1 MKKEVVIIG
10 GVAAGMSCAA
20 KLQREDPET
29 RITIF
34 EKGPH
39 ISYGACGLPYYIGD
53 LIKDPGKLIV
63 RTPEDFKEKRVDVHI
78 HHQVLQVHPS
88 KKTVTVKDL
97 DKNETFEKSYDTLL
111 ISTGAAPITP
121 KFMEE
126 APKNV
131 FTLRDIPDGK
141 RIKEAALLSE
151 VKNIVIVGG
160 GYIGLELVESFHSL
174 GKNVTLINR
183 SGKIMKTYDE
193 EIREILLDELEDK
206 NINLHLSDNV
216 EGFKSNAHGY
226 VTHVVTDQKA
236 YEADLVVMAI
246 GVAPGTKFLENT
258 GIQTL
263 ENGAIITNN
272 RMETNL
278 KDVYAAGDCASVHHK
293 LLDMPVHIPLAT
305 HASKQ
310 GRILAEILAGKDKTF
325 PGALG
330 TSVVKIL
337 DLTLA
342 QTGLNEKQARD
353 HGYNFQ
359 SNFIKAPHRAGYYP
373 DNSPVYIKYIF
384 DKDSKV
390 LLGAQLAGT
399 KGVAHRINTLVL
411 AIDQGLTLED
421 ILLSDFAYA
430 PPFSGTWDA
439 LQVAAKAS
447 L

>member
-1 MKKEVVIIG
+1 MEKEVVIIG

-20 KLQREDPET
+20 KLQRENPKA
-29 RITIF
+29 RITVY

-53 LIKDPGKLIV
+53 LIKDPEKLIV
-63 RTPEDFKEKRVDVHI
+63 RTPEDFAEKSVDVHI
-78 HHQVLQVHPS
+78 HHQVLKVDPS
-88 KKTVTVKDL
+88 KKTLKVKDL
-97 DKNETFEKSYDTLL
+97 KGDQTFEKSYDVLL
-111 ISTGAAPITP
+111 IATGAAPVAP
-121 KFMEE
+121 KFMEG

-131 FTLRDIPDGK
+131 FTLRDIPDGEK
-141 RIKEAALLSE
+141 IKEAALE
-151 VKNIVIVGG
+151 PQVKNIVIVGG

-174 GKNVTLINR
+174 GKNVTLVNR

-193 EIREILLDELEDK
+193 ELREVLFDELEEK
-206 NINLHLSDNV
+206 NINLYLSDNV
-216 EGFKSNAHGY
+216 EGFISNPEGY
-226 VTHVVTDQKA
+226 VTHVKTDQNT

-246 GVAPGTKFLENT
+246 GVAPSTDFLKNT
-258 GIQTL
+258 GIHTL
-263 ENGAIITNN
+263 KNGAIITNG

-278 KDVYAAGDCASVHHK
+278 KDVYAAGDCASVNHK
-293 LLDMPVHIPLAT
+293 LLDLPVHIPLAT

-342 QTGLNEKQARD
+342 QTGLNEKQAREY
-353 HGYNFQ
+353 GFNYQ
-359 SNFIKAPHRAGYYP
+359 ANFIKAPHRAGYYP
-373 DNSPVYIKYIF
+373 DNSPVYIKYLF
-384 DKDSKV
+384 DKDTKV
-390 LLGAQLAGT
+390 LLGAQLAGV

-411 AIDQGLTLED
+411 AIDRGLTLED